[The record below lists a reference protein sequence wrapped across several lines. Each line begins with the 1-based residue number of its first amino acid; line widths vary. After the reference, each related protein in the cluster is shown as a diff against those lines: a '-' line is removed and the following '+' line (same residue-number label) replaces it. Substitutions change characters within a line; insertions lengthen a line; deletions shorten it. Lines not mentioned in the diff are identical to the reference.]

1 MSGGSLKVLVAS
13 KNDPSRAALL
23 RLLEEKGQFQI
34 SRVLAEP
41 SELVACVKKLRPN
54 AIILSEKLEASPLIA
69 AIGDVMSECPTPILI
84 IAANHTPENSPVALD
99 ALRAGALSIV
109 RLPAEGEAARR
120 GRAEQELL
128 ETVRAMSQVK
138 LVRRWRRS
146 QSDVPAVTRETK
158 RSKGGVQIIAMAAST
173 GGPAALQLIL
183 SKLPEDFPVPILIV
197 QHIAH
202 GFIHGVV
209 EWLNK
214 TSPIEIRV
222 AIDGE
227 RLQAGTAYFAPD
239 DHHLGLK
246 NRSCLRLSTD
256 APINGFRPSATYLFD
271 SVTKTFDGNALAVI
285 LTGMGEDGFEGLKTF
300 AAANG
305 RIIAQS
311 ESSSVVFGMPGV
323 AVRHGLANQIL
334 APDSIARALVEA
346 CTGQVHT

>member
-1 MSGGSLKVLVAS
+1 MSGVSLKVLVAG
-13 KNDPSRAALL
+13 KNDASRAALL
-23 RLLEEKGQFQI
+23 RLLEGKGLFQI

-41 SELVACVKKLRPN
+41 GELVACVKKLRPN
-54 AIILSEKLEASPLIA
+54 AIILSEKLDASALIA

-84 IAANHTPENSPVALD
+84 IVANHTAEKSAVALD

-120 GRAEQELL
+120 ARAEQELL
-128 ETVRAMSQVK
+128 ETIRAMSQVK

-146 QSDVPAVTRETK
+146 QPDLPPATRETK
-158 RSKGGVQIIAMAAST
+158 RPKGASQIVAMAAST
-173 GGPAALQLIL
+173 GGPAALQAIL
-183 SKLPEDFPVPILIV
+183 NQLPEDFPAPILIV
-197 QHIAH
+197 QHIAP

-214 TSPIEIRV
+214 ASPIEVQV
-222 AIDGE
+222 ATDGQ

-246 NRSCLRLSTD
+246 NRSYLRLSND

-271 SVTKTFDGNALAVI
+271 SVAKTFDGNALAVI
-285 LTGMGEDGFEGLKTF
+285 LTGMGEDGLEGLKTL

-334 APDSIARALVEA
+334 APDSIAKALVEA
-346 CTGQVHT
+346 CTGQVHP